1 MRRIFVGLSLA
12 LCLGCASEG
21 EQEAPKAQTQ
31 RERDSVIGASSLP
44 GASGV
49 RGALRVADSAAA
61 RRALA
66 DSMAQVP

>member
-1 MRRIFVGLSLA
+1 MRQLLVGLALV
-12 LCLGCASEG
+12 LCLGCSSKQ
-21 EQEAPKAQTQ
+21 EQEAPKALTQ
-31 RERDSVIGASSLP
+31 RERDSAVGASRLP

-61 RRALA
+61 RGALA

>member
-12 LCLGCASEG
+12 LWLGCSSER
-21 EQEAPKAQTQ
+21 EPEAPKAQTQ
-31 RERDSVIGASSLP
+31 RERDSLVGASSLP

-66 DSMAQVP
+66 DSIARVP

>member
-1 MRRIFVGLSLA
+1 MRRIFVGLSLV
-12 LCLGCASEG
+12 LCLGCSSQQ
-21 EQEAPKAQTQ
+21 EQEAPKTLTQ
-31 RERDSVIGASSLP
+31 RQRDSVVGASSLP

-61 RRALA
+61 RRALV

>member
-1 MRRIFVGLSLA
+1 MRRIFVGLSLV
-12 LCLGCASEG
+12 LCLSCSPER
-21 EQEAPKAQTQ
+21 EQEAPKTQTQ
-31 RERDSVIGASSLP
+31 RERDSVVGASSLP

-49 RGALRVADSAAA
+49 RGALRVADSATA

>member
-1 MRRIFVGLSLA
+1 MRRIFVGLSLV
-12 LCLGCASEG
+12 LCLGCASG
-21 EQEAPKAQTQ
+21 HEQEAPKALTQ
-31 RERDSVIGASSLP
+31 RERDSAVGASSLP